1 MTMEKIKVVAD
12 FDWLENEETI
22 GLLGHESQRGTDV
35 YTFEYDKDWLKRHP
49 SLNLGKELQSF
60 PGVQYNPTRNRIF
73 GTFSDAL
80 PDRWGR
86 RLIDLRIHQE
96 MKDSG
101 ERRVNISDWDY
112 LKGVEDSLRMGA
124 FRFKDIATDAYISY
138 NKSYSIPPI
147 LFLDE
152 LLEAAGQIE
161 KSELNRMEPESRW
174 IQRLFQ
180 PGSSMG
186 GARPKA
192 CVKEGEDLYVAKFP
206 SVGDEINISR
216 WEYFAHSMAKDCGI
230 NAAECRVVSSK
241 DSRDVLLS
249 KRFDRTEN
257 GKRIHM
263 ASSLTLL
270 GLNDGDGESTGK
282 GYLDIVDFIVAN
294 GSVDMEKELEELYR
308 RVAFNICIGNTDD
321 HFRNHAFLLKKD
333 GWHLSPAYD
342 MNPTNK
348 YYHSLLID
356 GYTNES
362 SLDVLYDAH
371 ESYMLD
377 ETTAR
382 GIIKDVT
389 RNMKYW
395 ESMALRCGLS
405 RSDLKV
411 FQERIEEGMEWKCGS
426 TLHR

>member
-161 KSELNRMEPESRW
+161 KSELNRMEPESR
-174 IQRLFQ
+174 
-180 PGSSMG
+180 
-186 GARPKA
+186 
-192 CVKEGEDLYVAKFP
+192 
-206 SVGDEINISR
+206 
-216 WEYFAHSMAKDCGI
+216 
-230 NAAECRVVSSK
+230 
-241 DSRDVLLS
+241 
-249 KRFDRTEN
+249 
-257 GKRIHM
+257 
-263 ASSLTLL
+263 
-270 GLNDGDGESTGK
+270 
-282 GYLDIVDFIVAN
+282 
-294 GSVDMEKELEELYR
+294 
-308 RVAFNICIGNTDD
+308 
-321 HFRNHAFLLKKD
+321 
-333 GWHLSPAYD
+333 
-342 MNPTNK
+342 
-348 YYHSLLID
+348 
-356 GYTNES
+356 
-362 SLDVLYDAH
+362 
-371 ESYMLD
+371 
-377 ETTAR
+377 
-382 GIIKDVT
+382 
-389 RNMKYW
+389 
-395 ESMALRCGLS
+395 
-405 RSDLKV
+405 
-411 FQERIEEGMEWKCGS
+411 
-426 TLHR
+426 